1 MIPGTPN
8 DPDFYAPD
16 HRLAR
21 AYAEATQLD
30 EQGLEALCPSYI
42 ELAETNARYRDETL
56 LGQGAVKDV
65 HRTYDCRT
73 KRWVAMARLRQDRG
87 PEYYDHFVHEAW
99 LTAALK
105 HPNIIKVHDA
115 GVDDLGRPFFTMD
128 LKGNTTL
135 AELAADPQQCDL
147 RGLLEIFIKVCDAVA
162 SAHSSGIL
170 HLDLK
175 PENIQTDAFGEVIV
189 CDWGLGKAFGQTEDG
204 EPKIPEALRACENM
218 TLHGQIKGTPGYMAP
233 EQVEPDLPKDQRTDI
248 FALGCLLHL
257 ILTGQPVFAGTTEA
271 ILESTLR
278 GDITPP
284 SLRFP
289 SRWIPVSLEA
299 VVMKAL
305 ARHPDE
311 RYSSVLALKG
321 EIQSFLGGF
330 STLAEQPGF
339 FREARLF
346 LARNRLPAT
355 ITFLATVAITVLS
368 MLYLQHFRRQQQ
380 ATAEQRERATRF
392 ATKADAAS
400 ALYQGELARSEEQ
413 RKDLALQLA
422 TSAKHL
428 KDTDIFARPL
438 LSVRTAKHLADTAL
452 TLDPTCSSARAEQ
465 FSLNCITLN
474 FHEALAHPPP
484 PGSSLADFLTL
495 AEAFPQFEFGEKS
508 RPSIKQFSE
517 FLRQAR
523 ELNPRQGLL
532 LEGMIAYDFAVRDD
546 KTSYHEVVGAMG
558 EYMNH
563 GDGHFSLDHNAAK
576 SSCFLKS
583 ATAVQLLIQRPSGSG
598 QCLLRFLSSSSL
610 KLEIAGKFDLSELHG
625 LAVESLDLRGCERS
639 ELGNT
644 VALPR
649 LRELLIRPG
658 QLPPATLRL
667 GIKSTRQFAIIEDGE
682 RP

>member
-1 MIPGTPN
+1 MIPGTPK

-16 HRLAR
+16 HRLTL

-42 ELAETNARYRDETL
+42 ELAEANARYRDDSL

-73 KRWVAMARLRQDRG
+73 KRWVAIARLRQDRG
-87 PEYYDHFVHEAW
+87 PEYYDLFVHEAW
-99 LTAALK
+99 LTSSLK

-128 LKGNTTL
+128 LKGNTSL
-135 AELAADPQQCDL
+135 ADLATDLQQSDL

-162 SAHSSGIL
+162 YAHSCGVI

-189 CDWGLGKAFGQTEDG
+189 CDWGLGKAVGQTEDG
-204 EPKIPEALRACENM
+204 ENEIPEALRAFDNI

-233 EQVEPDLPKDQRTDI
+233 EQAESGLAKDQRTDI
-248 FALGCLLHL
+248 FALGCILYL
-257 ILTGQPVFAGTTEA
+257 ILAGQPVFTGSTEK
-271 ILESTLR
+271 ILEATIR
-278 GDITPP
+278 GDFTPP

-289 SRWIPVSLEA
+289 SRWVPESLEA
-299 VVMKAL
+299 VVMKAI

-321 EIQSFLGGF
+321 EIQKFLGGF
-330 STLAEQPGF
+330 STLAEKPGF
-339 FREARLF
+339 FREAKLF

-355 ITFLATVAITVLS
+355 ISFLSIVAITVLS
-368 MLYLQHFRRQQQ
+368 MLYLDHLRRQQQ

-392 ATKADAAS
+392 ATKADAAA
-400 ALYQGELARSEEQ
+400 ALYLGELSRSEEQ
-413 RKDLALQLA
+413 RKDLAQQLA
-422 TSAKHL
+422 TSANHL
-428 KDTDIFARPL
+428 KDTGIFVRPL
-438 LSVRTAKHLADTAL
+438 TSVRAARRLADTAL
-452 TLDPTCSSARAEQ
+452 ALDPKCSSARAER

-474 FHEALAHPPP
+474 FHDALAHPPP
-484 PGSSLADFLTL
+484 PDSKLADFLKL
-495 AEAFPQFEFGEKS
+495 AKAFPQFEFGEKS
-508 RPSIKQFSE
+508 RPSIKQFSG

-523 ELNPRQGLL
+523 ELDPRRDSLV
-532 LEGMIAYDFAVRDD
+532 ERMVSYDFTVRGD
-546 KTSYHEVVGAMG
+546 KTSYSEVVGAMI
-558 EYMNH
+558 EYLNKRA
-563 GDGHFSLDHNAAK
+563 GHLSLVHDAAK

-583 ATAVQLLIQRPSGSG
+583 DKPVQLLIQPPSGSG
-598 QCLLRFLSSSSL
+598 QSFLHFLPFNSL

-625 LAVESLDLRGCERS
+625 LAVESLDLRGCS
-639 ELGNT
+639 GIELGKT
-644 VALPR
+644 VSLPR

-658 QLPPATLRL
+658 QLPSAKISRL
-667 GIKSTRQFAIIEDGE
+667 IKSSGRIEIIED
-682 RP
+682 R